1 MKVKIALPGGR
12 RTCASR
18 ISPWLQ
24 SLGVVGLGLFAA
36 FPIAAARAQT
46 QAPAGM
52 VPYDHPVYK
61 NGHLVLWHGPSHGG
75 GASVAPAKTAAKPP
89 AGGDIVVLA
98 DASDP
103 AERRLANDVATAL
116 GGAHVKT
123 SVTQGAVNAAGLE
136 KAIAQGDAAFALV
149 ALAPLLAHDE
159 TTPLR
164 AKAPIAAR
172 LGAEIIDIVADKS
185 IATTAALEGVRVDVG
200 PEGSPQAATLA
211 TLFDKLGVHPQI
223 QHHPLDA
230 ALILLQAGKLDAVA
244 SMGVPTPS
252 SLSDFGAKG
261 EFHEVAVAWSPALRG
276 LFTPATI
283 TDHQRPHL
291 IGAGSSVL
299 TVGAPVALV
308 ALGEAGAS
316 DGANK
321 AVAALY
327 DGVASQK
334 APWDGAPWTSVNFA
348 CRAPNWPR
356 AKALDDWFAAH
367 GGAPD
372 PALVA
377 FQTAAGAAAGDPDKL
392 YTSLLRWRSA
402 PP

>member
-1 MKVKIALPGGR
+1 M
-12 RTCASR
+12 
-18 ISPWLQ
+18 
-24 SLGVVGLGLFAA
+24 
-36 FPIAAARAQT
+36 IAASPLTAAHAET

-75 GASVAPAKTAAKPP
+75 GAPAAPAKTAAKPP
-89 AGGDIVVLA
+89 AGDIVIIA

-103 AERRLANDVATAL
+103 AERRFANDVAAAL
-116 GGAHVKT
+116 GGAQIKT
-123 SVTQGAVNAAGLE
+123 TVSQGAVNAAGLE
-136 KAIAQGDAAFALV
+136 KAVAQGDAEFALV
-149 ALAPLLAHDE
+149 ALVPLLAHDE
-159 TTPLR
+159 TAPLR

-172 LGAEIIDIVADKS
+172 LGAEVVDIVAGKT
-185 IATTAALEGVRVDVG
+185 IATTAALEGVKVDVG

-211 TLFDKLGVHPQI
+211 TLFDKLGVHPQL

-230 ALILLQAGKLDAVA
+230 ALALLQAGKLDAVA
-244 SMGVPTPS
+244 SMGAPTPS

-261 EFHEVAVAWSPALRG
+261 EFHEVAVSWSPALRG

-283 TDHQRPHL
+283 TDHERPHL
-291 IGAGSSVL
+291 IGAGGSVL

-316 DGANK
+316 DEANK

-327 DGVASQK
+327 DGIAGQK

-356 AKALDDWFAAH
+356 AKGLDAWFAAH
-367 GGAPD
+367 GGSPD

-377 FQTAAGAAAGDPDKL
+377 FQSAAGDAGGDPDKL
-392 YTSLLRWRSA
+392 YSSLLRWRSA
-402 PP
+402 AP